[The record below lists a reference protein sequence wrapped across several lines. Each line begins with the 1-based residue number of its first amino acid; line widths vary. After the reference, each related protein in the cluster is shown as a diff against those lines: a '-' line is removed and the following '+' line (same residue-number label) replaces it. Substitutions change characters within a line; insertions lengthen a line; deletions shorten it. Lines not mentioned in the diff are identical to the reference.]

1 MKISEVLNSKGLK
14 MGSLGSVAIKFL
26 GTLFTFLISILLARY
41 LGIDNYGVYV
51 LAFSTVMLLSIP
63 LTLGLPLLLT
73 RYIPKYEVEN
83 NYGAIKG
90 LLKKTNQMTFLSYA
104 AILIVCVA
112 IYFISPSQYSALF
125 VETFLWGL
133 LLLPIMGF
141 SAIRAASLQ
150 GMRYIILGQ
159 LPDALL
165 RNLFLFSGILGYYL
179 ITGAITAPEAMMIH
193 VVSACISYVIGFYFL
208 KIKLLNRL
216 KDVTPIYHTKKWLS
230 HSLQFSLN
238 MGINNIKTRIATY
251 MLAYFSGTAAVALFE
266 VAFKGANLVSYALTA
281 LNSAIAPHLSKT
293 FEENNPKRLQQ
304 IVTKASRVIFICSIP
319 VALIFILGGEYVIET
334 LYGLEYKDSYIPLA
348 ILCGAQLI
356 NSFAGSVGLL
366 LNMTGHHSYV
376 LRVNLFNTL
385 FNIVIAIPL
394 IMYFD
399 VIGASLAYAALLV
412 VQNTVL
418 VWYAHRKMNINTTV
432 L

>member
-1 MKISEVLNSKGLK
+1 

-41 LGIDNYGVYV
+41 LGISNYGVYV

-104 AILIVCVA
+104 IILVVCAA

-125 VETFLWGL
+125 VETFTWGL

-179 ITGAITAPEAMMIH
+179 ITGDYSPRGHDNSRNFCLPI
-193 VVSACISYVIGFYFL
+193 VCYRV
-208 KIKLLNRL
+208 LLSEN
-216 KDVTPIYHTKKWLS
+216 
-230 HSLQFSLN
+230 
-238 MGINNIKTRIATY
+238 KTSQYT
-251 MLAYFSGTAAVALFE
+251 
-266 VAFKGANLVSYALTA
+266 
-281 LNSAIAPHLSKT
+281 
-293 FEENNPKRLQQ
+293 
-304 IVTKASRVIFICSIP
+304 
-319 VALIFILGGEYVIET
+319 
-334 LYGLEYKDSYIPLA
+334 
-348 ILCGAQLI
+348 
-356 NSFAGSVGLL
+356 
-366 LNMTGHHSYV
+366 
-376 LRVNLFNTL
+376 
-385 FNIVIAIPL
+385 
-394 IMYFD
+394 
-399 VIGASLAYAALLV
+399 
-412 VQNTVL
+412 
-418 VWYAHRKMNINTTV
+418 
-432 L
+432 